1 MVNALLNSFFFNFI
15 LFLFSSL
22 SSIYCEV
29 DWIYLNKRECLYMD
43 QIKSSDDIISFEYY
57 EGHSRLIHRIY
68 ESWSS
73 EVVVMK
79 YIGDSSKDI
88 PMKCLFAPRFWDKYT
103 SELYHYHIP
112 CYVQNVAKLNEGN
125 YCIEITKGFVGDILN
140 PISYCNNNYTFPVT
154 RSINFP
160 NLNVIGFS
168 NEQNGCVQLGEK
180 VTLLAVVK
188 NKISNSQ
195 GYNIL
200 GISLSNTEVIGDNIP
215 LQCKIE
221 GKKGISLSD
230 KITCIIPDDI
240 SEGDYSILYSDD
252 LAKHYQCPSN
262 IIKPFNSLNFNDH
275 NNKLKIYKRNDNGNI
290 ESKLTNI
297 TFINHS
303 KINLTFSLN
312 NIQNINSL
320 SFNSILN
327 QDLGIKLMDNNGI
340 IINTKCDLI
349 NSNNILSI
357 FYLICT
363 PEDYENN
370 IQYSLLILDDII
382 IGNDFTQTL
391 CTYGENSVYKKIII
405 KSAEYD
411 FFIIYKDDNNT
422 PYLDCYMNEY
432 GFYQEDIS
440 NIKNLCGNCGKNC
453 LKCENS
459 NICIE
464 CIDGFTLTNSKKCE
478 LIKDKINFD
487 KFKDLVKYIPH
498 EESCDNSINNKQLFS
513 FKFSYIITKGEN
525 YAIESEEYNNIVFGI
540 NEEERYG
547 LNCIIDVNPDYI
559 PNENFHGTCKEI
571 TCNLFAFVNCS
582 FHEKVLNGIYD
593 IQANS
598 NNDLGNLI
606 NKAKDELEDIQIK
619 FIDIKIIG
627 TILDDTIEVIYK
639 GYASSSEKIYV
650 CPNIDSQ
657 ISDCNEIKDCTKL
670 SYDDTNEETK
680 FECSKEIITNV
691 DHCLNFERI
700 MMKDNCN
707 KYINESFE
715 FKFCP
720 DLSGS
725 SNSTYSSNS
734 SRINFIN
741 LFILFFILLLFII

>member
-1 MVNALLNSFFFNFI
+1 MAKILSVGLYIFSFLIFFTF
-15 LFLFSSL
+15 F
-22 SSIYCEV
+22 SSIYCAY
-29 DWIYLNKRECLYMD
+29 DLIDLNKRGCLYLD
-43 QIKSSDDIISFEYY
+43 QVKSSDDIISFEYY
-57 EGHSRLIHRIY
+57 EGTYVSLHRFWDI
-68 ESWSS
+68 WSDDA
-73 EVVVMK
+73 VVMR
-79 YIGDSSKDI
+79 YLGDSSKDI
-88 PMKCLFAPRFWDKYT
+88 FMKCLFSPDYNELYT

-112 CYVQNVAKLNEGN
+112 CYLEDVSKLNEGT
-125 YCIEITKGFVGDILN
+125 YCIEIIKKFFGDIESEN
-140 PISYCNNNYTFPVT
+140 YCIDDFSFQVKKSNNIPSLT
-154 RSINFP
+154 
-160 NLNVIGFS
+160 VIGFS
-168 NEQNGCVQLGEK
+168 NEQNGCVQQGEK
-180 VTLLAVVK
+180 VTLIAKVS
-188 NKISNSQ
+188 NKISISQ
-195 GYNIL
+195 DFAYL
-200 GISLSNTEVIGDNIP
+200 GIGISNINNVGDDISLI
-215 LQCKIE
+215 CKIE
-221 GKKGISLSD
+221 GKKDINFND
-230 KITCIIPDDI
+230 KITCIIPDYID
-240 SEGDYSILYSDD
+240 EGYYSIFYSED
-252 LAKHYQCPSN
+252 LMESVKCPSN
-262 IIKPFNSLNFNDH
+262 IIKRFNSLDFTDDIT
-275 NNKLKIYKRNDNGNI
+275 KLKIYK
-290 ESKLTNI
+290 S
-297 TFINHS
+297 S

-606 NKAKDELEDIQIK
+606 NKAKDELEPIQIK

-741 LFILFFILLLFII
+741 LFILLFILLLFII